1 MDDVMGLIDRAHHG
15 DERARAQLVEQN
27 MGLVW
32 SIVRRF
38 SGRGTENEDLFQIG
52 AIGLMK
58 AIDKFD
64 CSFEV
69 RFSTYAVPVILGEM
83 RRLFRDGGAI
93 KVGRALKELSLK
105 AARACNE
112 FSLREGRQPTISE
125 LAEQLGVEPAEA
137 SQALGASQQPLSL
150 SADEENGGGQIDVP
164 TEAPEE
170 KISELIALKQV
181 VGELDPR
188 DRSLIVMRFFK
199 SRTQTQTAEVL
210 GMTQV
215 QVSRREKKILQ
226 ELKTKLS

>member
-1 MDDVMGLIDRAHHG
+1 MGCKMDNR
-15 DERARAQLVEQN
+15 EQAIESN
-27 MGLVW
+27 MGLVHACAK
-32 SIVRRF
+32 RF
-38 SGRGTENEDLFQIG
+38 RGRGIEYDDLVQAG
-52 AIGLMK
+52 CLGLVK
-58 AIDKFD
+58 AVDHFD
-64 CSFEV
+64 EG
-69 RFSTYAVPVILGEM
+69 RGLQFSTYAVPVILGEM

-105 AARACNE
+105 AARAGNE

-226 ELKTKLS
+226 ELKAKLS

>member
-1 MDDVMGLIDRAHHG
+1 MGCKMDNR
-15 DERARAQLVEQN
+15 EQAIESN
-27 MGLVW
+27 MGLVHACAK
-32 SIVRRF
+32 RF
-38 SGRGTENEDLFQIG
+38 RGRGIEYDDLVQAG
-52 AIGLMK
+52 CLGLVK
-58 AIDKFD
+58 AVDHFD
-64 CSFEV
+64 EG
-69 RFSTYAVPVILGEM
+69 RGLQFSTYAVPVILGEM

-105 AARACNE
+105 AASNE

-226 ELKTKLS
+226 ELKAKLS